1 MEYQKMILLPIEKY
15 NHLIS
20 NSKEG
25 HLLIN
30 PKNKRKINP
39 KPKIINHEGPPK
51 KKIKS
56 DWIKI

>member
-1 MEYQKMILLPIEKY
+1 MILLPIEKY